1 MNRHIWTQSLSK
13 HSAPMWPCPHC
24 KQSVLALI
32 PDSLLKKETKESKKA
47 RDYDGWDPDWI
58 TYAFNAWLKCSHP
71 SCGQEVIVAG
81 KGSVERTQSCDEEG
95 NLEEN
100 WEDSFQPLFCWPMPD
115 IFTLPEKCPKEVK
128 AELCAAFR
136 LFWSDQA
143 ASAGRI
149 RVSLERLMDHYHV
162 PKRRKGQNGKYYNLK
177 LHDRIETFTQAKSGA
192 GEKLMALKWL
202 GNTASHQ
209 GAVSRDDI
217 LNGFEIL
224 EYLLVELFEQRA
236 VRIEELTRQLTKK
249 HAPRRK
255 KQKAQAAKKL
265 V

>member
-1 MNRHIWTQSLSK
+1 MNRQIWIQSLSK
-13 HSAPMWPCPHC
+13 RSAPMWPCPHC
-24 KQSVLALI
+24 KQGVLALV
-32 PDSLLKKETKESKKA
+32 PDSLLRKETKESKA
-47 RDYDGWDPDWI
+47 GRLYDEWEPDWVS
-58 TYAFNAWLKCSHP
+58 YGFNAWLKCSHL

-81 KGSVERTQSCDEEG
+81 KGSIEQTFSCDEEG
-95 NLEEN
+95 NMEEN
-100 WEDSFQPLFCWPMPD
+100 REERFQPLFCWPMPD
-115 IFTLPEKCPKEVK
+115 IFALPEKCPKEVK

-149 RVSLERLMDHYHV
+149 RVSLERLMDHYNV
-162 PKRRKGQNGKYYNLK
+162 PKSRKGKDGKYFTLK
-177 LHDRIETFTQAKSGA
+177 LHARIETFTKKRFGA

-224 EYLLVELFEQRA
+224 DYLLAELFEQRS
-236 VRIEELTRQLTKK
+236 VRIEELARQLTKK
-249 HAPRRK
+249 HAPRR
-255 KQKAQAAKKL
+255 ARNRNADL
-265 V
+265 H